1 MKEDQASF
9 TAMMVA
15 YYRAY
20 HSRHAP
26 DKIFDDFLAYDLVP
40 EDKREQIEQI
50 TAEYFTNGY
59 FTPEYSLQKGSYLVS
74 RARYTED
81 ILEEAVRQGV
91 KQYVI
96 LGAGMDTFAF
106 RRPDLMESLKV
117 FEVDHPATQKF
128 KLNRLTEL
136 GWEHPENLYFIPIDF
151 TKESLETVL
160 NSSPSYDSDAKSF
173 FSWLGVISYLTLEE
187 ISATLRSI
195 VAIASSGS
203 TLVFDYP
210 DFDAFNSE
218 KFPQMQRARE
228 FLQNV
233 GEPIKTDG
241 FIPSNL
247 AKDLTSLGLHL
258 KENLTPTEIKNRYL
272 KGYTDE
278 YNTFNGHFACAI
290 VK

>member
-1 MKEDQASF
+1 MKENQASF

-50 TAEYFTNGY
+50 TAEYFTPEY

-74 RARYTED
+74 RARYIED

-106 RRPDLMESLKV
+106 RRPDLIESLKV

-136 GWEHPENLYFIPIDF
+136 GWEHPENLFFIPIDF

-160 NSSPSYDSDAKSF
+160 TSSPSHDPEAKSF
-173 FSWLGVISYLTLEE
+173 
-187 ISATLRSI
+187 SA
-195 VAIASSGS
+195 G
-203 TLVFDYP
+203 LV
-210 DFDAFNSE
+210 
-218 KFPQMQRARE
+218 
-228 FLQNV
+228 
-233 GEPIKTDG
+233 
-241 FIPSNL
+241 
-247 AKDLTSLGLHL
+247 
-258 KENLTPTEIKNRYL
+258 
-272 KGYTDE
+272 
-278 YNTFNGHFACAI
+278 
-290 VK
+290 